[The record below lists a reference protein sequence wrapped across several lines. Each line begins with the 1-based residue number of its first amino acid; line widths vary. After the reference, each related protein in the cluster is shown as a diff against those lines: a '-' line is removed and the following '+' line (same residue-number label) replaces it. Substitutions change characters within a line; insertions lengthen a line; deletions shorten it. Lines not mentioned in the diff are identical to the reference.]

1 LKLNSI
7 EVVALGMLSEK
18 EKIESIFKKT
28 AKIVDPAINE
38 LLDLYVSRKR
48 QRLVRYQISTG
59 GKRLRPA
66 LAILSARLFGGK
78 TKDVLYPA
86 AGLEILH
93 NYSLIIDDIIDN
105 SSLRRGNPTVWVKFG
120 KSIAQCVAA
129 DYSAA
134 VFQAANRSKN
144 VKRISEVFARTI
156 KSIINGEI
164 LDILFEQAG
173 REDEL
178 YVAQNRYTNVSERDY
193 LEMVSQKTVVLFQA
207 CCEVGGLCA
216 GASAKEIKALR
227 DYGFDL
233 GMAFQISDDI
243 LDIFGSESKF
253 GKKIGKDIE
262 ERKLGNI
269 IIYFATQEFSS
280 KEKKDF
286 RRLLCKNRIIQEDIK
301 KAMNL
306 IQKTQAKTRALNYG
320 KKFIERAKRS
330 LDFLPK
336 NKYNSILEGIADL
349 VMKRE
354 K

>member
-1 LKLNSI
+1 
-7 EVVALGMLSEK
+7 MLSKK
-18 EKIESIFKKT
+18 EKIESILKKT

-66 LAILSARLFGGK
+66 ITILSARLFGGK
-78 TKDVLYPA
+78 IKDVLYPA

-93 NYSLIIDDIIDN
+93 NYSLIVDDIIDN
-105 SSLRRGNPTVWVKFG
+105 SSLRRGSPTVWAKFG
-120 KSIAQCVAA
+120 KSIAQCAAA

-134 VFQAANRSKN
+134 VFQAANRSSAP
-144 VKRISEVFARTI
+144 KRISELFARTI

-164 LDILFEQAG
+164 LDVLFEQAG
-173 REDEL
+173 REDER
-178 YVAQNRYTNVSERDY
+178 YVVENRYADVTERNY
-193 LEMVSQKTVVLFQA
+193 LEMVSQKTANLFQTS
-207 CCEVGGLCA
+207 CEIGGICA
-216 GASAKEIKALR
+216 GASSDRIKHLS
-227 DYGFDL
+227 DYGFNL

-243 LDIFGSESKF
+243 LDIFGSETKF

-269 IIYFATQEFSS
+269 IIYFASQEFSP
-280 KEKKDF
+280 KEKKEF
-286 RRLLCKNRIIQEDIK
+286 RQILRKKKITPRDIK
-301 KAMNL
+301 RAMVL
-306 IQKTQAKTRALNYG
+306 IEKTQTK
-320 KKFIERAKRS
+320 ERAIRYGAKFSEKAKES
-330 LDFLPK
+330 LNFLPK
-336 NKYNSILEGIADL
+336 NRYNNTLKTIADL

>member
-1 LKLNSI
+1 M
-7 EVVALGMLSEK
+7 VSEK
-18 EKIESIFKKT
+18 TKIELIFKKT
-28 AKIVDPAINE
+28 AKIVDPVINE

-48 QRLVRYQISTG
+48 QTLVRYQISTG

-66 LAILSARLFGGK
+66 LAILSVRLLGGK
-78 TKDVLYPA
+78 IKNVLYPA

-105 SSLRRGNPTVWVKFG
+105 SSLRRGSSTVWAKFG

-134 VFQAANRSKN
+134 VFQAAIRSKAPA
-144 VKRISEVFARTI
+144 KISELFARTI

-173 REDEL
+173 REDEPYAL
-178 YVAQNRYTNVSERDY
+178 QSRYRDITERDY
-193 LEMVSQKTVVLFQA
+193 LEMVSQKTATLFQA
-207 CCEVGGLCA
+207 SCEAGGICA
-216 GASAKEIKALR
+216 GASSNEIKALR
-227 DYGFDL
+227 DYGFNL
-233 GMAFQISDDI
+233 GMAFQVSDDI
-243 LDIFGSESKF
+243 LDIFGQEESF

-269 IIYFATQEFSS
+269 IIYFASQEFSP
-280 KEKKDF
+280 KEKKEF
-286 RRLLCKNRIIQEDIK
+286 RQILRKKKIAPRDVK
-301 KAMNL
+301 KAMSL
-306 IQKTQAKTRALNYG
+306 IEKTRA
-320 KKFIERAKRS
+320 KERAIHYGTKFS
-330 LDFLPK
+330 EKAKENLHFLPK
-336 NKYNSILEGIADL
+336 NRYNNTLEAIADL